1 MLDILNPIELVQL
14 QGVDALVNTDGR
26 GCATTCGDM
35 VTGGVKLNVLGVLN
49 DVLLDIVILATR
61 ALLS

>member
-1 MLDILNPIELVQL
+1 MLDIFNPIELVQL
-14 QGVDALVNTDGR
+14 QGVDALVNTDGG
-26 GCATTCGDM
+26 GCAATCGDM
-35 VTGGVKLNVLGVLN
+35 VTGGVKLNILGVLN